1 MNSALDKLG
10 RRFNLSCYSVTSTK
24 YSLPT
29 DMSKIQLLISVNE
42 EYKDR
47 LPEVAE
53 NLQSA
58 GMQVDQWLVGIG
70 VITGSADSENIE
82 QLRQM
87 PGVAAIE
94 AAAGYQ
100 IAPPDSDLQ

>member
-1 MNSALDKLG
+1 
-10 RRFNLSCYSVTSTK
+10 
-24 YSLPT
+24 
-29 DMSKIQLLISVNE
+29 MSKIQLLISVNE

-53 NLQSA
+53 KLRSA
-58 GMQVDQWLVGIG
+58 GMQVDQWLVEIG
-70 VITGSADSENIE
+70 VITGSAASEKIE
-82 QLRQM
+82 QLRQI

-94 AAAGYQ
+94 AAAEYQ